1 MRVIVRPWFVSIVA
15 LAALALLLVKS
26 STGNEEFS
34 VIQIKF
40 DGIECTK
47 FTIFQSPDMAIKAT
61 PDAFVVTK
69 DDPRGIIV
77 SDHGAYQYS
86 FVDMTDNAAR
96 KMYYRPMGV
105 GSWAASEQVPTPPE
119 GPWIEFSNLLIGRT
133 AQCEAPKALANEQEL
148 YRQLKERLE

>member
-1 MRVIVRPWFVSIVA
+1 MHVIVRPWFVLIVA
-15 LAALALLLVKS
+15 LAAFALVLVKNS
-26 STGNEEFS
+26 GGSEELS

-47 FTIFQSPDMAIKAT
+47 FTIFQSTDVAIDAT
-61 PDAFVVTK
+61 PDAFVVTN

-77 SDHGAYQYS
+77 SGHGAYQYS
-86 FVDMTDNAAR
+86 FVDVTDNAAN

-105 GSWAASEQVPTPPE
+105 GSWAATDQVPTPPE

-133 AQCEAPKALANEQEL
+133 EQCEEPKALANEQEL